1 MTWIDALKYGLTAL
15 AALFGF
21 WAVAKIKAQ
30 AGALSEAQARVIKS
44 LMIFSIGL
52 LLLSGLFALYEGFFL
67 QGKRLREMRPILSRL
82 DQTIGDRLSIDND
95 AFASLDAHSKQIV
108 DNMRAGGRQRNSAD
122 RKREGRMKINANGIS
137 INSQI
142 DGPSNASW
150 LIFSNSLATNLSA
163 WDDQAREFRSKFRV
177 LRYDQRGH
185 GGRYAAH
192 SSGPEPVHLHHP
204 A

>member
-108 DNMRAGGRQRNSAD
+108 DNMIRQLCRDLIDLHSIASAGA
-122 RKREGRMKINANGIS
+122 
-137 INSQI
+137 
-142 DGPSNASW
+142 ASRC
-150 LIFSNSLATNLSA
+150 
-163 WDDQAREFRSKFRV
+163 QARLDR
-177 LRYDQRGH
+177 
-185 GGRYAAH
+185 
-192 SSGPEPVHLHHP
+192 PP
-204 A
+204 AEG